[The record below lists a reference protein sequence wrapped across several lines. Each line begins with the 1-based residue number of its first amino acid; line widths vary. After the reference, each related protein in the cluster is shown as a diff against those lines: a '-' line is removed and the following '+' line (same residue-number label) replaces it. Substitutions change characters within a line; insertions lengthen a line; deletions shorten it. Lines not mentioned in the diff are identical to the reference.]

1 METHFTARKFRAH
14 KDTKTQALAAVQRLD
29 RFYDGIVR
37 CDIILSFE
45 RTSNSVKTAEINV
58 SVHGA
63 TLTAKEK
70 SEEFM
75 KSVELAVDK
84 IERQLG
90 KYKTKLRMKQ
100 KSTLRQVKEGSLKPK
115 TKTGS
120 KGKAAKPAGGEE

>member
-45 RTSNSVKTAEINV
+45 RTSNSVKTAEINLR
-58 SVHGA
+58 VHGA
-63 TLTAKEK
+63 TLSATEK

-75 KSVELAVDK
+75 KSVELAVEK
-84 IERQLG
+84 LERQLA
-90 KYKTKLRMKQ
+90 KYKTKLRMKE
-100 KSTLRQVKEGSLKPK
+100 KSTLRKVKEGSLKPK
-115 TKTGS
+115 TKRGAAS
-120 KGKAAKPAGGEE
+120 KTKKPSGGEE